1 MERILPVLLWV
12 LHAEDH
18 ELKHIPA
25 VTRLDIMDG
34 ATLNPHPEGLFSTHI
49 FGAFGNEMRD
59 KLYGKIDLK
68 VRIIHPKIY
77 RDLMSLRELYKKILE
92 GSQRAVFMKS
102 LGDFVPVDED
112 DPKGNTGYSFFISHL
127 QDLKLKKN
135 NSIARNEKIDF
146 INRWR
151 HRLTMKNMV
160 VLPAGLRDIEIGG
173 DGRVTKNE
181 INDFYYRVLASSSV
195 IVKSDDME
203 AIEYDPIRRSL
214 QNTINE
220 FYLFM
225 EGITGGKRG
234 YYREKWLSRRV
245 FDGTRNVITA
255 MDASG
260 ASLNSPNV
268 PGFDSTVLGLYQ
280 TTRALAPLMLYWLR
294 QGPLSKLITTGEGRV
309 ELIDPKTLQRTWI
322 DADPNEIDNYITD
335 NGIMELIG
343 LQEDVEAR
351 HRPIVI
357 AGHYLALVYTD
368 KDSFKIFHSIDELPD
383 ALADSVKKGE
393 AHVRPITLEELMYYA
408 GYNQFG
414 KRYLLSTRYPGTDDN
429 STYPTRI
436 YVKTTTV
443 SDSLRERDDQWNY
456 YESDENM
463 ASEWPRY
470 GVHTYHDSHSPHSGR
485 LGWSQAD

>member
-1 MERILPVLLWV
+1 MERLLPVLLWV

-34 ATLNPHPEGLFSTHI
+34 ATLTPHPEGLFSTTI
-49 FGAFGNEMRD
+49 FGAFGNELRD

-68 VRIIHPKIY
+68 VRIIHPKVY
-77 RDLMSLRELYKKILE
+77 RDLMSLRELYKKIID
-92 GSQRAVFMKS
+92 GSQRAVFVKS
-102 LGDFVPVDED
+102 IGDFVPVDED
-112 DPKGNTGYSFFISHL
+112 DLKGNTGYSFFVSHL
-127 QDLKLKKN
+127 KELKLKKT
-135 NSIARNEKIDF
+135 NSIARNEKVDF

-151 HRLTMKNMV
+151 HRLTMKNLV
-160 VLPAGLRDIEIGG
+160 VLPAGLRDIEVSGSGQI
-173 DGRVTKNE
+173 VKNE
-181 INDFYYRVLASSSV
+181 INDYYYRILATASV

-203 AIEYDPIRRSL
+203 VIEYDPLRRSL
-214 QNTINE
+214 QNTVNE
-220 FYLFM
+220 FYLYI
-225 EGITGGKRG
+225 EGLQGGKRG

-268 PGFDSTVLGLYQ
+268 PGFDSTVLGLHQ
-280 TTRALAPLMLYWLR
+280 TTRGLAPIMVYWLR

-309 ELIDPKTLQRTWI
+309 ELIDPKSLHRVWI
-322 DADPNEIDNYITD
+322 DVDPNIIDDYITD
-335 NGIMELIG
+335 QGIMELIT

-351 HRPIVI
+351 HRPIEI

-368 KDSFKIFHSIDELPD
+368 KESFKVFHSIDELPPV
-383 ALADSVKKGE
+383 LAQLVKKGD
-393 AHVRPITLEELMYYA
+393 ANVHPITLAELMYYA
-408 GYNQFG
+408 GYNKFG
-414 KRYLLSTRYPGTDDN
+414 KRYVLSTRYPGTDDN

-443 SDSLRERDDQWNY
+443 ADSLRERADDWSY
-456 YESDENM
+456 YESDDNM
-463 ASEWPRY
+463 ASEWPRQ
-470 GVHTYHDSHSPHSGR
+470 GVYTYHDSHSPHSSR
-485 LGWSQAD
+485 LAWSQAD